1 MYLYSSY
8 IILGYGHITPTTTEG
23 KLQFVAYI
31 TVGLPVMMVF
41 LAKIGNS
48 MAFALKFI
56 YSRIG
61 CRWCRV
67 RRKKSEIAAKG
78 TPKPHAIEIEGIIS
92 RNIRKKRNYFND
104 TRETVGSYA
113 NFFQHNHSQNKKNHH
128 TNHICSIVI
137 MTWEKS
143 Q

>member
-41 LAKIGNS
+41 LAKIGNL